1 MDMQHVY
8 ERMDALQE
16 YGSKTAKYDRFKA
29 EIEFKSEGRNLLY
42 LWSHAGI
49 IKYFI
54 RKREE
59 GVDILFN
66 DAWEWLYAQPSPE
79 RRELDRFIKKI
90 SAAMEEI
97 GDGDSEIVR
106 DLYRKLFDLRETAS
120 NHLLEYKAQ
129 PGGGAS

>member
-8 ERMDALQE
+8 ERLDALQE
-16 YGSKTAKYDRFKA
+16 YGAETAKYDRFRV
-29 EIEFKSEGRNLLY
+29 EVEFKSEDRNVVY
-42 LWSHAGI
+42 LWASAGI
-49 IKYFI
+49 LQHFA

-59 GVDILFN
+59 GIDTLF
-66 DAWEWLYAQPSPE
+66 DDVWQWLYAQPSPE
-79 RRELDRFIKKI
+79 RRELNRFIKKI

-106 DLYRKLFDLRETAS
+106 DLYRKLFDLRETAT

-129 PGGGAS
+129 PEEGAS